1 MPESQGIC
9 AICRQNVLNPKGQFI
24 VRFQNI
30 EGTRGTMDFHN
41 DIKFK
46 STTRYVLLVTVCT
59 MLIFHFHR
67 IIPRSE
73 RSTLWWQ

>member
-1 MPESQGIC
+1 
-9 AICRQNVLNPKGQFI
+9 
-24 VRFQNI
+24 
-30 EGTRGTMDFHN
+30 MDFHN